1 MKKFCLVTLLG
12 LTLGFSSV
20 LGNTEDNS
28 TIPSELPYF
37 IDGKVIDIRN
47 GSELTILSNGIVYHV
62 VLSTI
67 TSPSINEKNGK
78 EAKKSL
84 QSICEYKNTNV
95 VFFKKDKYNKI
106 IGNVTCDDVNA
117 NIYQLMVGYAKLV
130 DKDSEYFEYP
140 ELNQYQNYAKYKKI
154 GIWK

>member
-12 LTLGFSSV
+12 LTLGFSNL

-28 TIPSELPYF
+28 TISSEIPYF

-47 GSELTILSNGIVYHV
+47 GSELTVLSEGVVYHV

-117 NIYQLMVGYAKLV
+117 NIYQLMVGYAKV
-130 DKDSEYFEYP
+130 QDKNSEYYEYS

>member
-12 LTLGFSSV
+12 LTLGFSNL

-28 TIPSELPYF
+28 TISSEIPYF

-47 GSELTILSNGIVYHV
+47 GSELTVLSEGVVYHV

-117 NIYQLMVGYAKLV
+117 NIYQLMVGYAKV
-130 DKDSEYFEYP
+130 QDKNSEYYEYP

>member
-12 LTLGFSSV
+12 LTLGFSNL

-28 TIPSELPYF
+28 TISSEIPYF

-47 GSELTILSNGIVYHV
+47 GSELTVLSEGVVYHV

-117 NIYQLMVGYAKLV
+117 NIYQLMVGYAKV
-130 DKDSEYFEYP
+130 QDKNSEYYEYP
-140 ELNQYQNYAKYKKI
+140 GLNQYQNYAKYKKI

>member
-1 MKKFCLVTLLG
+1 MKKFCLMLF
-12 LTLGFSSV
+12 LTLGFSNL

-28 TIPSELPYF
+28 TISSEIPYF

-47 GSELTILSNGIVYHV
+47 GSELTVLSEGVVYHV

-117 NIYQLMVGYAKLV
+117 NIYQLMVGYAKV
-130 DKDSEYFEYP
+130 QDKNSEYYEYP

>member
-12 LTLGFSSV
+12 LTLGFSNL

-28 TIPSELPYF
+28 TISSELPYF
-37 IDGKVIDIRN
+37 IDGKVIDIGN
-47 GSELTILSNGIVYHV
+47 GSELTVLSEGVVYHV

-130 DKDSEYFEYP
+130 DKNSEYYEYS

>member
-12 LTLGFSSV
+12 LTLGFSNL
-20 LGNTEDNS
+20 LGNTEDNF
-28 TIPSELPYF
+28 TISSEIPYF

-47 GSELTILSNGIVYHV
+47 GSELTVLSEGVVYHV

-117 NIYQLMVGYAKLV
+117 NIYQLMVGYAKV
-130 DKDSEYFEYP
+130 QDKNSEYYEYP

>member
-1 MKKFCLVTLLG
+1 MKNFCLLLF

-28 TIPSELPYF
+28 TISSEIPYF

-47 GSELTILSNGIVYHV
+47 GSELTVLSEGVVYHV

-95 VFFKKDKYNKI
+95 VFFKKDRYNKI

-117 NIYQLMVGYAKLV
+117 NIYQLMVGYAKV
-130 DKDSEYFEYP
+130 QDKNSEYYEYP
-140 ELNQYQNYAKYKKI
+140 ELNQYQNYAKFKKI

>member
-12 LTLGFSSV
+12 LTLGFSNL

-28 TIPSELPYF
+28 TISSELPYF

-47 GSELTILSNGIVYHV
+47 GSELTVLSEGVVYHV

-117 NIYQLMVGYAKLV
+117 NIYQLMVGYAKV
-130 DKDSEYFEYP
+130 QDKNSEYYEYP

>member
-1 MKKFCLVTLLG
+1 MKKFCLLLF

-28 TIPSELPYF
+28 TISSEIPYF

-47 GSELTILSNGIVYHV
+47 GSELTVLSEGVVYHV

-117 NIYQLMVGYAKLV
+117 NIYQLMVGYAKV
-130 DKDSEYFEYP
+130 QDKNSEYYEYS

>member
-28 TIPSELPYF
+28 TISSEIPYF

-47 GSELTILSNGIVYHV
+47 GSELTVLSEGVVYHV

-84 QSICEYKNTNV
+84 QSICEYKNANV

-117 NIYQLMVGYAKLV
+117 NIYQLMVGYAKV
-130 DKDSEYFEYP
+130 QDKNSEYYEYS

>member
-12 LTLGFSSV
+12 LTLGFSNL

-28 TIPSELPYF
+28 TISSEIPYF

-47 GSELTILSNGIVYHV
+47 GSELTVLSEGVVYHV

>member
-12 LTLGFSSV
+12 LTLGFSNL

-28 TIPSELPYF
+28 TISSEIPYF

-47 GSELTILSNGIVYHV
+47 GSELTVLSEGVVYHV

-67 TSPSINEKNGK
+67 TSLSINEKNGK

>member
-1 MKKFCLVTLLG
+1 MKKFCLLLF
-12 LTLGFSSV
+12 LTLGFSNL

-28 TIPSELPYF
+28 TISSEIPYF

-47 GSELTILSNGIVYHV
+47 GSELTVLSEGVVYHV

-117 NIYQLMVGYAKLV
+117 NIYQLMVGYAKV
-130 DKDSEYFEYP
+130 QDKNSEYYEYS